1 MAKAYLD
8 LVITPG
14 TWPTQASLLKRT
26 PSGLFNLIGW
36 FGSTHASA
44 AWRKDRNFLN
54 IFAENNF
61 PGFDP
66 QIDDWDPS
74 YAQIEAEVMASA
86 SVIVIRLENHE
97 LINGSLGSVAEIGL
111 ALVSA
116 VLRGQTVVVSI
127 EDKLLATLN
136 EPGAIAQYMM
146 LEMWLEQIAGMKEF
160 NGLLRIHR
168 GDDLTLLATTCCL
181 AAKHRLQKNGAGLI
195 DFGLFLE
202 KRERRRQNYPKRV
215 LLGGSGGAYAELRQ
229 PSFLAKRDLLM
240 AAFPKTDYSLK
251 ILSEGV
257 IAKAWQIPYGS
268 IDHLGMALATRT
280 LLAIETDYK
289 QEADILLLPLMAEAA
304 SKAAATEIGFL
315 LLYALTTGQ
324 DIRVYLEPFDPVDF
338 IRCQLDEVEIS
349 GYTTE
354 KEMRLAL
361 LQAGVASQ
369 ILAVA
374 VKTEVEETFTL
385 FKAMLA
391 GASPTLGQVKQ
402 SLLGQTGA
410 YQQADNIRR
419 VRALVQAHLE
429 RLVQSPRFPNFFSY
443 STQLSV

>member
-1 MAKAYLD
+1 MSKVHLD

-14 TWPTQASLLKRT
+14 TWSTQAPLLKRT
-26 PSGLFNLIGW
+26 PAGLFNLIGW

-66 QIDDWDPS
+66 QIDDWDLS

-97 LINGSLGSVAEIGL
+97 LLNSSLGSVAETGL

-116 VLRGQTVVVSI
+116 ALRGQTVIVSL
-127 EDKLLATLN
+127 EEKLLATLK

-160 NGLLRIHR
+160 NGLLRLHR
-168 GDDLTLLATTCCL
+168 GDDLILLATTCCL
-181 AAKHRLQKNGAGLI
+181 AAKHRMQQNGGSFI
-195 DFGLFLE
+195 DFDKFLE
-202 KRERRRQNYPKRV
+202 KRARRRQNYPKRILV
-215 LLGGSGGAYAELRQ
+215 GGSGGAYDESRQ
-229 PSFLAKRDLLM
+229 QSFLTKRNAVM
-240 AAFPKTDYSLK
+240 AAFPKEESSFK
-251 ILSEGV
+251 ILSEGA

-268 IDHLGMALATRT
+268 IDHLGGALATRI
-280 LLAIETDYK
+280 LLAIETEYK
-289 QEADILLLPLMAEAA
+289 READILLLPVMAEAA
-304 SKAAATEIGFL
+304 SKAAVTEIGFL

-324 DIRVYLEPFDPVDF
+324 DVRVYLEPFDPVDF
-338 IRCQLDEVEIS
+338 IRCQLGEINIS
-349 GYTTE
+349 GFTTE
-354 KEMRLAL
+354 EEMRQAL
-361 LQAGVASQ
+361 LQAGVASN
-369 ILAVA
+369 ILVAA
-374 VKTEVEETFTL
+374 VKTEVEEAFAL

-391 GASPTLGQVKQ
+391 DDSPTLGQVKQ
-402 SLLGQTGA
+402 SLLGKTEA
-410 YQQADNIRR
+410 YQKADNIRR

-429 RLVQSPRFPNFFSY
+429 RLVQSPRFPEFFSY
-443 STQLSV
+443 STQISA